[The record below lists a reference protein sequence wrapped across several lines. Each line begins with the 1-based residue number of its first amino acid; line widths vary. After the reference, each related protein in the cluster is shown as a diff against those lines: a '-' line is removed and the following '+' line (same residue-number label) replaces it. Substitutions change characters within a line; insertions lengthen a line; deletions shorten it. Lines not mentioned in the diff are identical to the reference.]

1 MAFRRL
7 LAATGLALA
16 LSLGAGP
23 AFAAPAIWEVSDADS
38 KVWFLGSLHVLP
50 ADVEWRTPL
59 LEELLA
65 KSDHVYFET
74 DVGPLGMMAITLKMV
89 MVGVQ
94 HGGAPWLDRLSPEQL
109 DTLTAAI
116 EPLGLTLDNADAYPP
131 WVLELQIEG
140 RIMFPDDAAA
150 ASATRLDMQSG
161 VDVTLQGELPL
172 ERKAY
177 FETPGQQM
185 DILAGG
191 TLDEQIAHLLAA
203 ISEPVDGQRT
213 SLDDMV
219 TDWVDGDVD
228 ALAEGVATEL
238 EGDDAFA
245 ARLLYDRNNN
255 WIAPIKALLAENH
268 EDLIVVGAAHL
279 LGDGSVLD
287 LLAKDGYTVRRV
299 Q

>member
-1 MAFRRL
+1 MSGRL
-7 LAATGLALA
+7 LRIIWLGLALTFGAAPA
-16 LSLGAGP
+16 L
-23 AFAAPAIWEVSDADS
+23 AAPAIWEVSDADS

-50 ADVEWRTPL
+50 ADVQWRTPL
-59 LEELLA
+59 LEDLLA
-65 KSDHVYFET
+65 KSEHVYFEA
-74 DVGPLGMMAITLKMV
+74 DIGPLGMVAITLKMV

-94 HGGAPWLDRLSPEQL
+94 RGGAPWLDRLSPEQRES
-109 DTLTAAI
+109 LTTAI
-116 EPLGLTLDNADAYPP
+116 EPLGLTLDEADAYPP

-140 RIMFPDDAAA
+140 RMMLSD
-150 ASATRLDMQSG
+150 SAVVAGRFEADRG

-185 DILAGG
+185 DFLAGG
-191 TLDEQIAHLLAA
+191 TIDEQIAHLLAS
-203 ISEPVDGQRT
+203 IREPAAGQQG
-213 SLDDMV
+213 SLRDMV
-219 TDWVDGDVD
+219 AAWADGDVD
-228 ALAEGVATEL
+228 ALAEDVAAEL

-245 ARLLYDRNNN
+245 ARLLYDRNHN
-255 WIAPIKALLAENH
+255 WIAPIKSLLAGNH

-279 LGDGSVLD
+279 VGAGSVLD